1 LQVPGKELLQSAA
14 PFLDAWPELRL
25 ECLPNRDSLQYE
37 TTYGIENVKT
47 LFRGTLRYSGFSS
60 LMHVFQNM
68 GMFESFSAKDANTWD
83 DLLGSLCRS
92 RGGFESVE
100 DFMLAC
106 AEDDPEEAIRARE
119 CLEWLGLSGNSKVA
133 STHGANVVELFCQ
146 RLEEKLFYGENER
159 DMVVMHHTIGAQFED
174 GTTEEHHSSLQTF
187 GDRSMTAMCK
197 TVGFTAAAS
206 TELILSGSLQGNRGL
221 LLPTLKEIYV
231 PVLEAVKREG
241 IIFEE
246 TVKVVEPASS
256 TLPLY

>member
-1 LQVPGKELLQSAA
+1 LQSAA
-14 PFLDAWPELRL
+14 PFLDAWPDLRL
-25 ECLPNRDSLQYE
+25 ECLPNRDSLHYE

-47 LFRGTLRYSGFSS
+47 LFRGTLRYRGFSS

-68 GMFESFSAKDANTWD
+68 GMFESISTKDANTWN
-83 DLLGSLCRS
+83 DLLESLCRS

-106 AEDDPEEAIRARE
+106 AEDDPDEAIRARE
-119 CLEWLGLSGNSKVA
+119 CLEWLGLSGTSKVA
-133 STHGANVVELFCQ
+133 SSTHHGASVVDLFCQ

-159 DMVVMHHTIGAQFED
+159 DMVVMHHTIGAEFED
-174 GTTEEHHSSLQTF
+174 GTTEKHQSSLQTF

-206 TELILSGSLQGNRGL
+206 TELILSGSLKRNRGL
-221 LLPTLKEIYV
+221 LLPTRKEIYG

-256 TLPLY
+256 TIPLHRAI